1 MNYSKETISAVI
13 ALKKAGVTHRSI
25 AKQVFG
31 KKTAASSVWYILNE
45 YYYNKQEKKE
55 GPRILIFDIET
66 SPELGY
72 VWGRFKQFLAPVQ
85 VKQRSFMLTWS
96 AKWLGEEEAMA
107 DAIPY
112 HRPMHWVGF
121 DEEGAYGGVRGDYK
135 EEDDREIVASM
146 WSLLDSADVVVAHNG
161 LRFDLPYLNSRFA
174 YHNLGMPSPFK
185 VVDTCKI
192 AKKYFRF
199 PANSLKELGIYLGIE
214 VPKLDTDFQLWID
227 CMEGKK
233 EAWEYMVE
241 YNRYDVKLLEE
252 VYLRLRSYDKSA
264 PNLALYFDDDI
275 LRDPVTGSTE
285 VVEDGFA
292 YTAQSKF
299 QSYKGPTGHSFRT
312 TKRVKGVK
320 SVNSQ

>member
-1 MNYSKETISAVI
+1 MTYSKEQIQSVVL
-13 ALKKAGVTHRSI
+13 LKKAGMTHRNI

-31 KKTAASSVWYILNE
+31 KKSMASSVWYILNE
-45 YYYNKQEKKE
+45 HFYNQPEKKE

-96 AKWLGEEEAMA
+96 AKWLGEDEVFADSIYSHREA
-107 DAIPY
+107 
-112 HRPMHWVGF
+112 GF
-121 DEEGAYGGVRGDYK
+121 GGYG
-135 EEDDREIVASM
+135 EDDDFEVVATM
-146 WSLLDSADVVVAHNG
+146 WEHLDSADVVVAHNG
-161 LRFDLPYLNSRFA
+161 IRFDLPYLNSRFA
-174 YHNLGMPSPFK
+174 YHGLGMPSPFK

-264 PNLALYFDDDI
+264 PNLSLYFDDDA
-275 LRDPVTGSTE
+275 LRDPVTGSTD

-292 YTAQSKF
+292 YTASSKF
-299 QSYKGPTGHSFRT
+299 KAYKSAEGHSFRS

-320 SVNSQ
+320 SVNTQ

>member
-1 MNYSKETISAVI
+1 M
-13 ALKKAGVTHRSI
+13 
-25 AKQVFG
+25 
-31 KKTAASSVWYILNE
+31 WYILNE

-96 AKWLGEEEAMA
+96 AKWLGEEEVVD
-107 DAIPY
+107 DAIFYSRDVP
-112 HRPMHWVGF
+112 
-121 DEEGAYGGVRGDYK
+121 EGGYGEKDDY
-135 EEDDREIVASM
+135 EVVVSM
-146 WSLLDSADVVVAHNG
+146 WEYLDAADVVVAHNG

-320 SVNSQ
+320 SVNTQ

>member
-1 MNYSKETISAVI
+1 MSHYTKEQIAAVV
-13 ALKKAGVTHRSI
+13 ALKKAGVSHRAI

-31 KKTAASSVWYILNE
+31 KKSMASSVFYILYE
-45 YYYNKQEKKE
+45 HLYTKPEEKE
-55 GPRILIFDIET
+55 GPRVLIFDIET
-66 SPELGY
+66 SPEIGY

-96 AKWLGEEEAMA
+96 AKWLGEEEILD
-107 DAIPY
+107 DAIINY
-112 HRPMHWVGF
+112 RQT
-121 DEEGAYGGVRGDYK
+121 DDAYG
-135 EEDDREIVASM
+135 EPDDLEIVTSM
-146 WSLLDSADVVVAHNG
+146 WNLLDRADVVVAHNG
-161 LRFDLPYLNSRFA
+161 IRFDLPYLNSRFV

-214 VPKLDTDFQLWID
+214 VPKLDTDFQLWVD

-241 YNRYDVKLLEE
+241 YNQYDVKLLEE
-252 VYLRLRSYDKSA
+252 VYLRLRSYDKSH
-264 PNLALYFDDDI
+264 PNMSLYYDDDKV
-275 LRDPVTGSTE
+275 RDPVTGSTD

-292 YTAQSKF
+292 YTASSKF
-299 QSYKGPTGHSFRT
+299 PAFKGPEGHSFRSS
-312 TKRVKGVK
+312 KKVKGVK
-320 SVNSQ
+320 SVNAQ

>member
-1 MNYSKETISAVI
+1 MSQYSKDQIAAVV
-13 ALKKAGVTHRSI
+13 ALKKAGVTHRAI

-31 KKTAASSVWYILNE
+31 KKSMASTVWYILNE
-45 YYYNKQEKKE
+45 HHYNKPEEKE

-96 AKWLGEEEAMA
+96 AKWLGSDEVMA
-107 DAIPY
+107 DAIPNY
-112 HRPMHWVGF
+112 RPLNEKVKGLGVVGG
-121 DEEGAYGGVRGDYK
+121 ESYG
-135 EEDDREIVASM
+135 EEDDREVVISM
-146 WSLLDSADVVVAHNG
+146 WNLLDSADVVVAHNG

-174 YHNLGMPSPFK
+174 YHGLGMPSPFK

-214 VPKLDTDFQLWID
+214 VPKLDTDFQLWVD

-241 YNRYDVKLLEE
+241 YNKFDVKLLEE
-252 VYLRLRSYDKSA
+252 VYLRLRTYDKSH
-264 PNLALYFDDDI
+264 PNLALYYEDDE
-275 LRDPVTGSTE
+275 LRDPVTGSTD
-285 VVEDGFA
+285 VVEDGYA

-299 QSYKGPTGHSFRT
+299 PAYRSTEGHSFRSS
-312 TKRVKGVK
+312 KKVKGVK

>member
-1 MNYSKETISAVI
+1 MSHYTKEQIAAVV
-13 ALKKAGVTHRSI
+13 ALKKAGVSHRAI

-31 KKTAASSVWYILNE
+31 KKSMASSVFYILYDHLYTKPE
-45 YYYNKQEKKE
+45 EKE

-96 AKWLGEEEAMA
+96 AKWLGEDEILD
-107 DAIPY
+107 DAIPNY
-112 HRPMHWVGF
+112 RQRA
-121 DEEGAYGGVRGDYK
+121 EDYK
-135 EEDDREIVASM
+135 EEDDYEIVGSM
-146 WSLLDSADVVVAHNG
+146 WRLLDSADVVVAHNG
-161 LRFDLPYLNSRFA
+161 IRFDLPYLNSRFV
-174 YHNLGMPSPFK
+174 YHGLGMPSPFK

-214 VPKLDTDFQLWID
+214 CPKLDTDFQLWVD

-233 EAWEYMVE
+233 EAWDYMVE
-241 YNRYDVKLLEE
+241 YNQYDVKLLEE
-252 VYLRLRSYDKSA
+252 VYLRLRSYDKSH
-264 PNLALYFDDDI
+264 PNLALYYDDDKM
-275 LRDPVTGSTE
+275 RDPVTGSTD

-292 YTAQSKF
+292 YTASSKF
-299 QSYKGPTGHSFRT
+299 PAFKGPEGHSFRS
-312 TKRVKGVK
+312 TKRMKGVK
-320 SVNSQ
+320 NVNAQ

>member
-13 ALKKAGVTHRSI
+13 ALKKAGVTHRNI

-96 AKWLGEEEAMA
+96 AKWLGEDEVVD
-107 DAIPY
+107 DAIFYSRDVP
-112 HRPMHWVGF
+112 
-121 DEEGAYGGVRGDYK
+121 EGGYGEKDDY
-135 EEDDREIVASM
+135 EVVVSM
-146 WSLLDSADVVVAHNG
+146 WEYLDDADVVVAHNG

-214 VPKLDTDFQLWID
+214 VP
-227 CMEGKK
+227 
-233 EAWEYMVE
+233 
-241 YNRYDVKLLEE
+241 
-252 VYLRLRSYDKSA
+252 
-264 PNLALYFDDDI
+264 NLALYFDVFYY
-275 LRDPVTGSTE
+275 RFG
-285 VVEDGFA
+285 
-292 YTAQSKF
+292 KF
-299 QSYKGPTGHSFRT
+299 
-312 TKRVKGVK
+312 
-320 SVNSQ
+320 

>member
-1 MNYSKETISAVI
+1 MSHYTKEQIAAVV
-13 ALKKAGVTHRSI
+13 ALKKAGVSHRAI

-31 KKTAASSVWYILNE
+31 KKSMASSVFYILYDNL
-45 YYYNKQEKKE
+45 YTKPEKKE

-96 AKWLGEEEAMA
+96 AKWLGEEEVLD
-107 DAIPY
+107 DAIPRY
-112 HRPMHWVGF
+112 RDKLEPGQS
-121 DEEGAYGGVRGDYK
+121 YS
-135 EEDDREIVASM
+135 EEDDREIVSSM
-146 WSLLDSADVVVAHNG
+146 WRLLDSADVVVAHNG
-161 LRFDLPYLNSRFA
+161 IRFDLPYLNSRFV
-174 YHNLGMPSPFK
+174 YHGLGMPSPFK

-214 VPKLDTDFQLWID
+214 CPKLDTDFQLWID

-252 VYLRLRSYDKSA
+252 VYLKLRDYDKSH
-264 PNLALYFDDDI
+264 PNMSLYYDDDV
-275 LRDPVTGSTE
+275 LRDPVTGSAD

-292 YTAQSKF
+292 YTASSKF
-299 QSYKGPTGHSFRT
+299 PSYKGPTGHSFRS

>member
-1 MNYSKETISAVI
+1 MTYSKETISAVV
-13 ALKKAGVTHRSI
+13 ALKKAGMTHRNI

-45 YYYNKQEKKE
+45 YFYNQPEKKE

-96 AKWLGEEEAMA
+96 AKWLGEDEVIA
-107 DAIPY
+107 DAIPR
-112 HRPMHWVGF
+112 HRRYTNTAYS
-121 DEEGAYGGVRGDYK
+121 EG
-135 EEDDREIVASM
+135 DDREVVASM
-146 WSLLDSADVVVAHNG
+146 WKLLDSADVVVAHNG
-161 LRFDLPYLNSRFA
+161 IRFDLPYLNSRFA

-227 CMEGKK
+227 CMEGRDS
-233 EAWEYMVE
+233 AWEYMVE
-241 YNRYDVKLLEE
+241 YNVYDVKLLEE

-264 PNLALYFDDDI
+264 PNVALYYDDDI

-299 QSYKGPTGHSFRT
+299 QSYKGPTGHSFRS

-320 SVNSQ
+320 SVNTQ

>member
-1 MNYSKETISAVI
+1 MSHYTKEQIAAVV
-13 ALKKAGVTHRSI
+13 ALKKAGVSHRAI

-31 KKTAASSVWYILNE
+31 KKSMASSVFYILYENLYTKPE
-45 YYYNKQEKKE
+45 EKE

-66 SPELGY
+66 SPEIGY

-96 AKWLGEEEAMA
+96 AKWLGEDEVIA
-107 DAIPY
+107 DAIPR
-112 HRPMHWVGF
+112 HRKYTNVS
-121 DEEGAYGGVRGDYK
+121 YT

-146 WSLLDSADVVVAHNG
+146 WALLDAADVVVAHNG
-161 LRFDLPYLNSRFA
+161 IRFDLPYLNSRFV
-174 YHNLGMPSPFK
+174 YHGFGMPSPFK

-214 VPKLDTDFQLWID
+214 CPKLDTDFQLWVD
-227 CMEGKK
+227 CMEGKQ
-233 EAWEYMVE
+233 EAWDYMVE
-241 YNRYDVKLLEE
+241 YNQYDVKLLEE
-252 VYLRLRSYDKSA
+252 VYLKLRDYDKSH
-264 PNLALYFDDDI
+264 PNLGLYYDDDV
-275 LRDPVTGSTE
+275 LRDPVTGSAD

-292 YTAQSKF
+292 YTASSKF
-299 QSYKGPTGHSFRT
+299 QNYKGPTGHTFRT

-320 SVNSQ
+320 SVNTQ